1 MSDFACYLTSHNV
14 SYATTAGFQTI
25 AGAPFFWTVE
35 RSTAFYRLL
44 ASAICIFMV
53 FSTFEPL
60 L

>member
-1 MSDFACYLTSHNV
+1 M
-14 SYATTAGFQTI
+14 AGFQTI
-25 AGAPFFWTVE
+25 AGAPLFWTVE

-53 FSTFEPL
+53 FSTLEPL